1 MELETEIKNKMK
13 PEIYEK
19 ILTDSNLQAELM
31 LAHGKSYQTVRRWA
45 KEKNEIL
52 TSMASLRIIMK
63 YVSADFESTHDFFQ
77 HKY

>member
-1 MELETEIKNKMK
+1 MVLEKQITNEMK

-31 LAHGKSYQTVRRWA
+31 LAHGKSYATVRRWA

-63 YVSADFESTHDFFQ
+63 YVSSDFDSTHDFFKP
-77 HKY
+77 KY